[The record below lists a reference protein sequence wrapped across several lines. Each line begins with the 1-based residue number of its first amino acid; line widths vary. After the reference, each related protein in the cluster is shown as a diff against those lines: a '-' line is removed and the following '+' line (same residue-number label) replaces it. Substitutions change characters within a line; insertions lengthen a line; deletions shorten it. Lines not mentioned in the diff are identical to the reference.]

1 MKASSLCALT
11 AAVLL
16 SGCSTV
22 IISSPGTLS
31 GVDVK
36 GADGKADRVIMVA
49 NEGYYLF
56 QWLPLVAG
64 DVTWD
69 KKNNDISG
77 GIKLF
82 SHQLRGDRMLNAIS
96 RYAERENCDLVDIVV
111 NNKNVCDVNFFSLSD
126 LFHTIVGYQAI
137 TYSGVL
143 RAKGEPEAKGL

>member
-11 AAVLL
+11 AAMLL

-36 GADGKADRVIMVA
+36 GANGKADRVIMVA

-56 QWLPLVAG
+56 QGLPLVAG

-69 KKNNDISG
+69 AEDKEVAG

-82 SHQLRGDRMLNAIS
+82 SNQLSGDRMLNAIS

-111 NNKNVCDVNFFSLSD
+111 NNKCECDVNFFSLSD

>member
-1 MKASSLCALT
+1 MKVSSLYALV

-36 GADGKADRVIMVA
+36 GANGKADRVIMVA

-56 QWLPLVAG
+56 QGLPLVAG

-69 KKNNDISG
+69 CEEKEISG

-82 SHQLRGDRMLNAIS
+82 SHQLSGDRMLEAIS
-96 RYAERENCDLVDIVV
+96 RYAEKENCDLVDVVV
-111 NNKNVCDVNFFSLSD
+111 NNKCECNVNLFSLGD
-126 LFHTIVGYQAI
+126 IFRTIVGYNAI

-143 RAKGEPEAKGL
+143 RSKSELEAKGL

>member
-1 MKASSLCALT
+1 MIMAAS
-11 AAVLL
+11 VLL
-16 SGCSTV
+16 GGCSTV

-64 DVTWD
+64 DVTWNEKD
-69 KKNNDISG
+69 NDLSG
-77 GIKLF
+77 GTKLF
-82 SHQLRGDRMLNAIS
+82 SNQLKADRMIEAIS
-96 RYAERENCDLVDIVV
+96 RYAARENCDLVDVV
-111 NNKNVCDVNFFSLSD
+111 INNKCVCDVNFFGLSD

-143 RAKGEPEAKGL
+143 RTKSETEAKGL